1 MASSW
6 KVLRRLTV
14 TVVGLV
20 VLMVGAVMLVA
31 PGPGFLVIALG
42 LLILSVEYEWARRRL
57 ETTKARARTL
67 ADKAAANR
75 LSASVTVLFAF
86 GIIGLGGVLALN
98 KTLPGS
104 GLATGV
110 SLAFGGV
117 VVLAT
122 IVYSLLQQ
130 RKPPATPLDDA
141 VFEGNTARD
150 DPSDGVDGIALDA
163 ATLDE

>member
-1 MASSW
+1 MTGSW
-6 KVLRRLTV
+6 RLLRRLAI

-42 LLILSVEYEWARRRL
+42 LVILSVEYEWARRHL
-57 ETTKARARTL
+57 DTTKAKARTL
-67 ADKAAANR
+67 ADRAAANR

-86 GIIGLGGVLALN
+86 GVIGLGGTLALN

-110 SLAFGGV
+110 SVAFGGLV
-117 VVLAT
+117 ILGT
-122 IVYSLLQQ
+122 IGYSLFQKRRQ
-130 RKPPATPLDDA
+130 ATRA
-141 VFEGNTARD
+141 VEQTLEE
-150 DPSDGVDGIALDA
+150 V
-163 ATLDE
+163 LDE

>member
-1 MASSW
+1 MTGSW
-6 KVLRRLTV
+6 RLLRRLAI

-42 LLILSVEYEWARRRL
+42 LIILSVEYEWARRHL
-57 ETTKARARTL
+57 DTTKAKARTL

-86 GIIGLGGVLALN
+86 GVIGLGGTLALN

-104 GLATGV
+104 GLATGI
-110 SLAFGGV
+110 SIAFGGV
-117 VVLAT
+117 VILAT
-122 IVYSLLQQ
+122 VGYSLLQK
-130 RKPPATPLDDA
+130 RRGSTPVVEETL
-141 VFEGNTARD
+141 EE
-150 DPSDGVDGIALDA
+150 ALD
-163 ATLDE
+163 E